1 VLLHRGPGLISRI
14 EDTYLA
20 VDTCRMAS
28 RETGTSKAA
37 WLDEVEAPHEA
48 AAMNKAA
55 AEFKVLATR
64 LMALSATT
72 VPILL

>member
-1 VLLHRGPGLISRI
+1 
-14 EDTYLA
+14 
-20 VDTCRMAS
+20 MAS

-72 VPILL
+72 VPILI